1 MVSTVDICNL
11 ALDELGEAA
20 ITALDEGSPVAN
32 LCSRNYAPARDQ
44 VLRSHPWNFAVAR
57 RRLARLSAV
66 PAFGF
71 AYAYQRP
78 TDWLRTISVHAG
90 DGGTDAVPYRMEG
103 DRFVSGAAD
112 LFLRY
117 IARIE
122 DPNQYDPLF
131 VDALAMRS
139 PRGWP
144 RRSPNR
150 PARRSGSRR
159 CTATP
164 CARHGRSTASRISP
178 SNRRTGAGWR
188 RAGRGWRDPR
198 PSTSAQDEASTG
210 SG

>member
-32 LCSRNYAPARDQ
+32 LCARNYAPARDQ

-57 RRLARLSAV
+57 RRLARLSAA
-66 PAFGF
+66 PDFGF

-90 DGGTDAVPYRMEG
+90 EGGTDAVAYRMEG
-103 DRFVSGAAD
+103 DRFLSDAAD
-112 LFLRY
+112 LYLRY

-131 VDALAMRS
+131 VDALAMRIA
-139 PRGWP
+139 
-144 RRSPNR
+144 
-150 PARRSGSRR
+150 ARLAKAI
-159 CTATP
+159 T
-164 CARHGRSTASRISP
+164 
-178 SNRRTGAGWR
+178 
-188 RAGRGWRDPR
+188 
-198 PSTSAQDEASTG
+198 QSTG
-210 SG
+210 EKERIEAVYRDALRKARTVDGVEDFAEQPPDGSWVAVRG